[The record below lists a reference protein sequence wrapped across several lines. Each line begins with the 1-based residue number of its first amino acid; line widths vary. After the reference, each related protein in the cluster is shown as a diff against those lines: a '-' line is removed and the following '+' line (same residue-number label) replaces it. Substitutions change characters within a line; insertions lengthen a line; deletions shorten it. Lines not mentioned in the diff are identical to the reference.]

1 MKIQFNYFWGFL
13 LFGSNFDLLTHCVIF
28 LTFFRRLLLKGKN
41 FNLVQMHCWPF
52 WNDKVYLHYA
62 IFEFV
67 LKREKMNIFCA
78 RASSRHYQISHTTQK
93 SSKLTKTCF
102 LHPELCSLL
111 FTWCENND
119 ENKFAK
125 IIRKKNQLNFRDK
138 IKMISKMKQK
148 NLILGIKYEK
158 KLEIWRQNR
167 KKWIW
172 ILAPKMKKK
181 IVFWRQK

>member
-67 LKREKMNIFCA
+67 LKREKMNIFA
-78 RASSRHYQISHTTQK
+78 QEQVQ
-93 SSKLTKTCF
+93 
-102 LHPELCSLL
+102 
-111 FTWCENND
+111 D
-119 ENKFAK
+119 
-125 IIRKKNQLNFRDK
+125 IIRYPTLHRRVASWQKLVSCILNFALFSLHDVRIMMK
-138 IKMISKMKQK
+138 INS
-148 NLILGIKYEK
+148 L
-158 KLEIWRQNR
+158 KLSG
-167 KKWIW
+167 
-172 ILAPKMKKK
+172 KKK
-181 IVFWRQK
+181 SVEFSWQN

>member
-1 MKIQFNYFWGFL
+1 
-13 LFGSNFDLLTHCVIF
+13 
-28 LTFFRRLLLKGKN
+28 
-41 FNLVQMHCWPF
+41 
-52 WNDKVYLHYA
+52 
-62 IFEFV
+62 
-67 LKREKMNIFCA
+67 MNIFCA

-181 IVFWRQK
+181 LYFGAKNKKSKNQWLATLVSKIRKNGQSSFEIWFEIPPFHLNWEIVNTSSVNKIHFRIYDNSIDCSRLCLYCSTGHV